1 MFKVASVVT
10 MISLPLIM
18 CIGCIR
24 QPATLSPQEPDIS
37 SSLDVSVLAE
47 GLDTPWAIDFAPDG
61 RIFITER
68 PGRIRIVQEGRL
80 QTQPWFTLEAVES
93 GESGLL
99 GLVLDPQFDRNGFV
113 YAAYTYRTADGHL
126 QNRLIRLRDAQA
138 DGKGVVDKILL
149 DGIMGAAN
157 HDGGRVKF
165 GADAKLYWTTGDAQ
179 RSELAQDLS
188 SLNGKIL
195 RLNPDG
201 TIPTDNPFPG
211 SPVYSYGHRNPQG
224 LAWQP
229 DTGRL
234 YATEHGPS
242 GLPGGRDE
250 LNYIEP
256 GNNYGWPIITGEE
269 TRSGMISPVIQSGT
283 SETWAPGGATFV
295 TQGDWSGSLLFVG
308 LRGQSLYRVT
318 LDGAD
323 PRKVLTFEQLFTGR
337 FGRLRDVA
345 QSPDGAIYILTSN
358 RDGRGQPSAGDD
370 KILRIVFSTVSPSPI
385 DISIA
390 SCGHTSTHRP
400 QPRQASLLTARL
412 STREMAS
419 TKHTP

>member
-1 MFKVASVVT
+1 MFKVVSVVIG
-10 MISLPLIM
+10 ISLALIM

-24 QPATLSPQEPDIS
+24 QPAALPSSPQEPDIS
-37 SSLDVSVLAE
+37 SSMDISVLAE
-47 GLDTPWAIDFAPDG
+47 DLDTPWAIDFAPDG
-61 RIFITER
+61 RIFVTER
-68 PGRIRIVQEGRL
+68 PGRIRIVQEGKL
-80 QTQPWFTLEAVES
+80 ETQPWFTVEAVES

-99 GLVLDPQFDRNGFV
+99 GLVLDPQFAQNGFV
-113 YAAYTYRTADGHL
+113 YTAYTYHTENGSLRN
-126 QNRLIRLRDAQA
+126 QLIRLRDVPT
-138 DGKGVVDKILL
+138 DRKGVVDKVLI
-149 DGIMGAAN
+149 DGIVGAAN

-179 RSELAQDLS
+179 KSELAQDLS

-201 TIPTDNPFPG
+201 TIPADNPFTG

-229 DTGRL
+229 STGRL

-242 GLPGGRDE
+242 GIPGGRDE

-269 TRSGMISPVIQSGT
+269 TRSGMVSPILQSGI

-295 TQGDWSGSLLFVG
+295 TQGHWSGSLLFVG

-318 LDGAD
+318 LDSTD
-323 PRKVLTFEQLFTGR
+323 PRKVLTFERLLTGK

-345 QSPDGAIYILTSN
+345 QGPDGAIYILTSN
-358 RDGRGQPSAGDD
+358 RDGRGQPSTGDD
-370 KILRIVFSTVSPSPI
+370 KILRLVV
-385 DISIA
+385 
-390 SCGHTSTHRP
+390 
-400 QPRQASLLTARL
+400 
-412 STREMAS
+412 
-419 TKHTP
+419 K